1 MQNDKSNFKN
11 IYYLKLSQVLIIVLL
26 LFTIYYSLFT
36 SEVLA
41 HCPLCVAGAGA
52 GLTLSRVL
60 GIDDSITGIWLGA
73 FVGAISFWTQ
83 RLLGQ
88 KNKIFLGRG
97 IGFLIY
103 ILFFVLTIWS
113 FYRFNLVVRHGDIFG
128 FDKLTFG
135 MVLGGGVFY
144 LTDLVDTILRKKNGK
159 ALFPYQSLV
168 LSLGSI
174 VITSLGV
181 YILIN
186 YFI

>member
-1 MQNDKSNFKN
+1 MRVIIFSIALIFL
-11 IYYLKLSQVLIIVLL
+11 IFSQTRPV
-26 LFTIYYSLFT
+26 F
-36 SEVLA
+36 A

-52 GLTLSRVL
+52 GLTLSRFL

-73 FVGAISFWTQ
+73 FIGALAFWTQ
-83 RLLGQ
+83 RILGQ
-88 KNKIFLGRG
+88 RNNFFLARG
-97 IGFLIY
+97 VGILIY
-103 ILFFVLTIWS
+103 ILFFVLTVLS

-135 MVLGGGVFY
+135 MVLGGVVFY
-144 LTDLVDTILRKKNGK
+144 FVDLLNTYLRRKNGK
-159 ALFPYQSLV
+159 ALFPYQSVV

-174 VITSLGV
+174 IFASILV

>member
-1 MQNDKSNFKN
+1 MR
-11 IYYLKLSQVLIIVLL
+11 VLIFLITLSFLV
-26 LFTIYYSLFT
+26 FSQT
-36 SEVLA
+36 SSVSA

-73 FVGAISFWTQ
+73 FIGAISFWTQ

-88 KNKIFLGRG
+88 KNKIFLTKKV
-97 IGFLIY
+97 GFLIY
-103 ILFFVLTIWS
+103 VLFFVLTILS

-135 MVLGGGVFY
+135 MILGGLVFY
-144 LTDLVDTILRKKNGK
+144 LSDVANAFLREKNGK
-159 ALFPYQSLV
+159 ALFSYQSVV
-168 LSLGSI
+168 LSLISI
-174 VITSLGV
+174 IVASLGV